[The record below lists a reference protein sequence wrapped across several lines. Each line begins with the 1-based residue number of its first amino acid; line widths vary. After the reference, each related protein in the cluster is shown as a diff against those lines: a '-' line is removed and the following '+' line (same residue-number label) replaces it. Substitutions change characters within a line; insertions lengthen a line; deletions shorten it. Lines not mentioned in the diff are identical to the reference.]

1 MIPKS
6 RRSIHVWVPD
16 IFEFKGG
23 IQVYSAFLIEALQS
37 LNLKVSYDV
46 FSKQDTQKLGD
57 FLDCSNTRF
66 HFAGA
71 YPLPLRTAV
80 FASQILAAGISQRPK
95 LVIATHLNFA
105 PVAYLLKQLTGIPYW
120 IVAHGVDAWNIQQPH
135 IRRALHHADRI
146 LPVGSYTRN
155 RLLAEQDLDPTR
167 LSILP
172 NTFDSDRWQINLK
185 PQHLLKRYHF
195 TDRQPII
202 LTVAR
207 LDVVERYKGFDQ
219 ILKALPR
226 IREKIPDVHYLLVG
240 KGDDRPRIERT
251 IADLQLQDC
260 VTLAGFIP
268 DAELCDYYNLC
279 DVFAM
284 PSKGEGFG
292 IVYLE
297 ALACGKPTLGG
308 DRDGAID
315 ALCQGELGVLV
326 NPDDVEAIAQALT
339 QMLQK
344 TYPHPLLYQPESLR
358 ERAIA
363 TFGFEKFEQT
373 LVQLLATQ
381 GFTATPTE

>member
-1 MIPKS
+1 MMPNS

-120 IVAHGVDAWNIQQPH
+120 IVAHGVDAWNVQQPNL
-135 IRRALHHADRI
+135 RRALHHADRI

-172 NTFDSDRWQINLK
+172 NTFDSDRWQITPK

-268 DAELCDYYNLC
+268 DAELCDHYNLC

-344 TYPHPLLYQPESLR
+344 TYPHPLLYQPEVLR

-381 GFTATPTE
+381 GFIATPY